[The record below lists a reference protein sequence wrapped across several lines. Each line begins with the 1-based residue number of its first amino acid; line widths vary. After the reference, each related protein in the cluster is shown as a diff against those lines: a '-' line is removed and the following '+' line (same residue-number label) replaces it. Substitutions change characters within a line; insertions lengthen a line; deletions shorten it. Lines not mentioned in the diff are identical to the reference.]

1 MSTLPLFFGRRIA
14 LLLLTLWAVS
24 ILIFAVTQ
32 LLPGDVATM
41 ILGMSAT
48 DEDLATLRRQ
58 LGLEQPAVLQYLHWL
73 GALVQG
79 DLGISLRFQRPVAEV
94 LRQPLL
100 NSAILGI
107 AGTLFAMPLGI
118 GLGVISALKRGGIF
132 DRIVSGISLF
142 AAAMPEFVT
151 GGILIVVFS
160 SWAAGDPAFAGGTD
174 HPSLGQRIAELIM
187 PVLSLSFVIVAYI
200 LRMTRA
206 SVIETLDSDFVRAAM
221 LKGISWPRIIFRHVL
236 PVSLGPTLQVIALS
250 VGWIASGLVVV
261 ESLFGISGIG
271 RLLVFAIQN
280 RDIPL
285 LQTICLIV
293 AGVYAL
299 ANMAADLGQRA
310 LDPRVAT

>member
-1 MSTLPLFFGRRIA
+1 
-14 LLLLTLWAVS
+14 
-24 ILIFAVTQ
+24 
-32 LLPGDVATM
+32 
-41 ILGMSAT
+41 
-48 DEDLATLRRQ
+48 
-58 LGLEQPAVLQYLHWL
+58 
-73 GALVQG
+73 
-79 DLGISLRFQRPVAEV
+79 
-94 LRQPLL
+94 
-100 NSAILGI
+100 
-107 AGTLFAMPLGI
+107 
-118 GLGVISALKRGGIF
+118 
-132 DRIVSGISLF
+132 
-142 AAAMPEFVT
+142 MPEFVT

-160 SWAAGDPAFAGGTD
+160 SWLGWLPAFAGGSD
-174 HPSLGQRIAELIM
+174 NPSLGQRIAELIM

-206 SVIETLDSDFVRAAM
+206 SVMETLESDFVRAAM
-221 LKGISWPRIIFRHVL
+221 LKGISSRRIIFRHVL

>member
-1 MSTLPLFFGRRIA
+1 MSTLPAFFGRRIV

-24 ILIFAVTQ
+24 ILIFAITR

-48 DEDLATLRRQ
+48 EQDLATLRHQ
-58 LGLEQPAVLQYLHWL
+58 MGLEQPAVTQYLNWL
-73 GALVQG
+73 GGLLQG
-79 DLGISLRFQRPVAEV
+79 DLGMSLRFQRPIAEV
-94 LRQPLL
+94 LRQPLE

-118 GLGVISALKRGGIF
+118 GLGVLSALWRGSLF
-132 DRIVSGISLF
+132 DRVVSGISLF

-160 SWAAGDPAFAGGTD
+160 SWLGWLPAFAGASD
-174 HPSLGQRIAELIM
+174 DPSLGQRAAELIM
-187 PVLSLSFVIVAYI
+187 PILALSFVIIAYI

-206 SVIETLDSDFVRAAM
+206 SVVETLDSDFVRAAV
-221 LKGISWPRIIFRHVL
+221 LKGISWPRIIFHHVL

-261 ESLFGISGIG
+261 ESLFGISGVG

-293 AGVYAL
+293 AGVYAV
-299 ANMAADLGQRA
+299 ANMAADLGQRV

>member
-48 DEDLATLRRQ
+48 DQDLATLRRQ

-73 GALVQG
+73 GALLQG
-79 DLGISLRFQRPVAEV
+79 DLGNSLRFQRPVAEV

-118 GLGVISALKRGGIF
+118 GLGVLSALKRGGIF

-160 SWAAGDPAFAGGTD
+160 SWLGWLPAFAGGTD
-174 HPSLGQRIAELIM
+174 NPSLGQRVAELIM

-221 LKGISWPRIIFRHVL
+221 LKGIPGPRILFRHVL

-299 ANMAADLGQRA
+299 ANMAADIGQRA